1 VVTAYLTS
9 IDILGLHEFIMA
21 KTGYLPAPLRDE
33 EGLESATMRA
43 QTAAYYED
51 ADLIRQ
57 AAILAVGISQAQAFV
72 DGNKRTAL
80 IAMDTFLE
88 ENGTLFIGDDL
99 MVMDHLVQIAE
110 EIDDRDGAT
119 DRFEA
124 WLRTNVRG

>member
-1 VVTAYLTS
+1 
-9 IDILGLHEFIMA
+9 MA

-33 EGLESATMRA
+33 EGLEFAVMRA

-80 IAMDTFLE
+80 IAMDTFIE
-88 ENGTLFIGDDL
+88 ENGASFIGDDL
-99 MVMDHLVQIAE
+99 MVAEYLVRIAE
-110 EIDDRDGAT
+110 EINDRDEAT

-124 WLRTNVRG
+124 WLRNNVQLR

>member
-1 VVTAYLTS
+1 MPAYLT
-9 IDILGLHEFIMA
+9 ITDILGLHEFIMA

-33 EGLESATMRA
+33 EGLESAAMRA

-57 AAILAVGISQAQAFV
+57 AAILAIGISQAQAFV

-80 IAMDTFLE
+80 IAIDTFLE
-88 ENGTLFIGDDL
+88 ENGALFIGDDL
-99 MVMDHLVQIAE
+99 IVMDHLVQIAE

-124 WLRTNVRG
+124 WLRNNVRT